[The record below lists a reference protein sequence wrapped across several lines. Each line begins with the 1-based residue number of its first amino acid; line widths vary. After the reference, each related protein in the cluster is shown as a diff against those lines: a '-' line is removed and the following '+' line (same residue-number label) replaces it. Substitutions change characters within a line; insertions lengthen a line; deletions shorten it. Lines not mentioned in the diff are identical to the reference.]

1 MPSTFL
7 GLNISYTGLVAS
19 NAGLNTTS
27 NNIANIETKGYSR
40 QQVYQEAAQALR
52 SYTTFGCVGAGVDIL
67 GAQRVRDQYYD
78 VKYWNNNSKLGEY
91 DKKQYYAAIVETYLN
106 DTETVKGFTS
116 IFDEL
121 EAALSSLQTNTGD
134 VNYALDFVGKAGNL
148 CEYFNLLYNNFQS
161 MQRDVNDEI
170 KIKVDEL
177 NSIGQEIASLNKQIN
192 IIEMD
197 GYTTANELRDK
208 RDLLVDQLSSIIDVT
223 TEEVPIIDSLSGEP
237 TNANN
242 FMVRIAGGQMLVDGY
257 QYRTLMCDPREE
269 YEKVNQNDILGLFD
283 IKWTDTLEE
292 LCVYADTTQGQLKG
306 LIEMRDGNNEEAFN
320 GKITEINESEQTVK
334 IKVSEDYLKDIS
346 KSTLPLTN
354 GTLTVGATDYI
365 YKSWSVEAFR
375 GASGEMEYYYT
386 FQLDKN
392 TARNPIPVSK
402 EEERQIA
409 KVGERVDYQGIP
421 YYLEQMNEWIRD
433 YAATFN
439 GIYGQEGATDYDEID
454 RTGAIFF
461 TGNDVTTGK
470 QYALDVDFDSTK
482 FSSTEDGY
490 FQITAGNFNV
500 QRSIEENPNTM
511 ATHTGETDGI
521 TKYNIIEQL
530 FDLNTNPEKMEFRG
544 CKAEEFLVCL
554 MGDAAL
560 NAASANSFQ
569 AIYTDI
575 GNTIENNRLSI
586 SGVDADEEAANMI
599 KFQTSYNLS
608 SKMISVLCEIYDKLI
623 LETGV

>member
-7 GLNISYTGLVAS
+7 GLNVSYTGLVAS
-19 NAGLNTTS
+19 NASLNTTA
-27 NNIANIETKGYSR
+27 NNIANIETDGYSR

-52 SYTTFGCVGAGVDIL
+52 TYTSYGCVGAGVDIL
-67 GAQRVRDQYYD
+67 GAQRVRDAYYD
-78 VKYWNNNSKLGEY
+78 TKYWNNNSKLGEY
-91 DKKQYYAAIVETYLN
+91 DKKQYYAAVVETYLN
-106 DTETVKGFTS
+106 DTETVMGFTS
-116 IFDEL
+116 IFDEM
-121 EAALSSLQTNTGD
+121 EATLSSLQTNTGD
-134 VNYALDFVGKAGNL
+134 VNYALDFIGEAGNL

-170 KIKVDEL
+170 KIKVDEI
-177 NSIGQEIASLNKQIN
+177 NSIAQEIASLNKQIN

-197 GYTTANELRDK
+197 GYTMANELRDK
-208 RDLLVDQLSSIIDVT
+208 RDLLIDQLSAVVDVT
-223 TEEVPIIDSLSGEP
+223 TEEVPIVDSLSGEP

-242 FMVRIAGGQMLVDGY
+242 YIVRIAGGQILVDGY
-257 QYRTLMCDPREE
+257 QYRTLECDPREE

-283 IKWTDTLEE
+283 IKWTDTGEE
-292 LCVYADTTQGQLKG
+292 LCVYADTTQGELKG

-320 GKITEINESEQTVK
+320 GKVTDIDESKQTVT
-334 IKVSEDYLKDIS
+334 IKVTDDYLKDIS

-365 YKSWSVEAFR
+365 YTSWSVEAYK
-375 GASGEMEYYYT
+375 GAGAEMEYYYT

-392 TARNPIPVSK
+392 TARNPIPVTK
-402 EEERQIA
+402 EEEKQIA

-433 YAATFN
+433 YASTFN

-454 RTGAIFF
+454 RTGAVFF
-461 TGNDVTTGK
+461 TGDNLVTGK
-470 QYALDVDFDSTK
+470 QYELNVDFDSTK

-490 FQITAGNFNV
+490 FQLTAGNFNV

-521 TKYNIIEQL
+521 SKYNIIEQL

-575 GNTIENNRLSI
+575 RQTIDNNRLSV

-599 KFQTSYNLS
+599 KFQNAYNLS